1 MRIITVVLILSVIVS
16 CKTNHEPEKLSD
28 YISCIKKMEPYK
40 TASEYTLDQFQK
52 YDYII
57 LTERSHAEKTQY
69 DLFLE
74 IINSE
79 YFITNV
85 GTIFTEV
92 GSVSCSEKIK
102 RFLLTEFTSDS
113 LRNETLLELY
123 KDLTYSPIWEKY
135 NFYYFLDSLNK
146 INSTLPDSLKI
157 ELYTSDIRF
166 PGWANIK
173 NALDYRNMLQNVPSS
188 SRDSVMA
195 QNIFSVIDSGRSKAL
210 VIMNYR
216 HGFGHNIKTIANGD
230 TIEMPCVGKLM
241 KDKYGKRAA
250 SFLINSM
257 AYLPY
262 ENLDSYDSETPI
274 HQGKW
279 DATFKYLNID
289 NIGFS
294 FLDTKFGNDTLDIWP
309 YFQDTLKYEDVFDG
323 YLFYKPL
330 NQQIFIDGIPN
341 IMTNEF
347 TKELERR
354 TVIVQSV
361 WNYDDSGIKSNIK
374 EEIDYLKDT
383 SVYYYENIDKKMEL
397 INNWLK

>member
-1 MRIITVVLILSVIVS
+1 MGT
-16 CKTNHEPEKLSD
+16 
-28 YISCIKKMEPYK
+28 YK

-57 LTERSHAEKTQY
+57 MTERSHAEKTQY
-69 DLFLE
+69 DLYFE

-85 GTIFTEV
+85 GVIFTEI
-92 GSVSCSEKIK
+92 GSVSCSEKIQS
-102 RFLLTEFTSDS
+102 FLMTEFTSDS
-113 LRNETLLELY
+113 LRNETLLEIY

-146 INSTLPDSLKI
+146 INSALPDSLKI

-173 NALDYRNMLQNVPSS
+173 DAHDYRNMLQNTPSS

-195 QNIFSVIDSGRSKAL
+195 QNIFNVIDSGKSKAL

-216 HGFGHNIKTIANGD
+216 HGFGHNIKTITNGD
-230 TIEMPCVGKLM
+230 TVEIPCVGKLM
-241 KDKYGKRAA
+241 KDKYGKRVA
-250 SFLINSM
+250 SFFINSM
-257 AYLPY
+257 AYLPLA
-262 ENLDSYDSETPI
+262 NLDSDDSEIPI

-294 FLDTKFGNDTLDIWP
+294 FFDTKFGNDTLDIWP
-309 YFQDTLKYEDVFDG
+309 YFQDTLKYEDIFDG
-323 YLFYKPL
+323 FLFYKPL
-330 NQQIFIDGIPN
+330 NQHILIDGIPN
-341 IMTNEF
+341 LMTTEF
-347 TKELERR
+347 AEEFERR

-361 WNYDDSGIKSNIK
+361 WNYEDSGVKSNIK
-374 EEIDYLKDT
+374 EEVDYLKDT
-383 SVYYYENIDKKMEL
+383 SMYYYENIDKKMKI